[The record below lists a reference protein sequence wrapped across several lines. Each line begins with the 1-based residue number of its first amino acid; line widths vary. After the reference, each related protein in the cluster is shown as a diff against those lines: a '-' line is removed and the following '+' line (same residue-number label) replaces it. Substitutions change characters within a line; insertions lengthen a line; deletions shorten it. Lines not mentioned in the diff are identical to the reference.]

1 MVRFRLGEYF
11 SGPGGM
17 AKGAHLAAGDLH
29 PSVTLE
35 HAWAVDIDADS
46 CETYKRNITG
56 ATDDSVIVDDVR
68 DALERHDLGPIDG
81 FAFGFPCND
90 FSLVGEHKGIDG
102 NYGGLYKSGIEVL
115 KNLRP
120 KWFIAENVGGIRSA
134 NDGRAFDRILREM
147 QDSGYRIYPHL
158 YRFEQYGV
166 PQARH
171 RVIIVGIEDS
181 RDNEGIEFRVPSPE
195 LYAHVD
201 VTAKAALEAEFP
213 ADVKNHEMPALSERV
228 VERLKL
234 IDPGENAFN
243 AARMTDDYRLN
254 VKGATI
260 SQIYRRLLPDRP
272 SYTVTGSGGGG
283 THVYHWDEPR
293 SLTNRERARLQTFP
307 DSFEFRGNRTSVR
320 KQVGMAVP
328 VDGARAIFKAL
339 FNSFLGVQYPSVPS
353 NIKAPTRTEATKI
366 ATNMDDKVK
375 VKPIT
380 LPKVVNELSGI
391 IQ

>member
-46 CETYKRNITG
+46 CETYRRNITG
-56 ATDDSVIVDDVR
+56 ATNESVIVDDVR
-68 DALERHDLGPIDG
+68 GALERHELGPIDG

-102 NYGGLYKSGIEVL
+102 NYGGLYKSGIDVL
-115 KNLRP
+115 KNRRP

-147 QDSGYRIYPHL
+147 QESGYRIYPHL

-181 RDNEGIEFRVPSPE
+181 RENEGIEFRVPSPE

-201 VTAKAALEAEFP
+201 VTAKAALEAKYP
-213 ADVKNHEMPALSERV
+213 PNVKNHEMPALSERV

-243 AARMTDDYRLN
+243 AARMTDEYRLN

-293 SLTNRERARLQTFP
+293 SLTNRERARLQSFP
-307 DSFEFRGNRTSVR
+307 DDYVFVGKRTSVR

-328 VDGARAIFKAL
+328 VNGARAIFKAL
-339 FNSFLGVQYPSVPS
+339 FSSFLGEEYPSIPANIEVPTNS
-353 NIKAPTRTEATKI
+353 ATVKISPEIDHDLQVVALPTKEVEPEFTGA
-366 ATNMDDKVK
+366 A
-375 VKPIT
+375 
-380 LPKVVNELSGI
+380 L
-391 IQ
+391 